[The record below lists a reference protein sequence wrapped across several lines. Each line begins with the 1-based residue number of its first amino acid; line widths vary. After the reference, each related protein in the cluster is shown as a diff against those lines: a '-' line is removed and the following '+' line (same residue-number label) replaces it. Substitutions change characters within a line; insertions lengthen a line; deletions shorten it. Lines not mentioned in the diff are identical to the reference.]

1 MSIISAIIPALLLLD
16 LVWWFSADR
25 LLRKAGFKGRVR
37 ILHSLFFGFQ
47 LASLLAVIASRQSE
61 LWDHLPK
68 VVTTAVYL
76 WHLLILPLL
85 LPLLAVGAIVA
96 LLCWVIG
103 KIRTRKPR
111 ETADAQTDGAGMSRR
126 AFLAATAAFTPQL
139 FTVGLTAIALRQ
151 LEQFRVRRMTIAVRG
166 LPAALDGLTIA
177 HVSDMH
183 AGRFTR
189 SAILREMIG
198 AVNDLRSELVLV
210 TGDLINGALHELP
223 EGIDAVRRLD
233 ARSGVYMIEGNHDLF
248 QGREAFESRVKA
260 SGIRLL
266 VNETEQLTVRGH
278 PLQLLGLRWGRPSF
292 RPYQRS
298 GDAAIASFI
307 RGIAGAARPGGFPH
321 SARAPSP
328 CLRPRRGRATAPDP
342 FRPHPWRPVNAE
354 RGDRFRPA
362 DVSLLVGTLH
372 ARRQSPHRLQRRRQL
387 VSLENESPGGNH
399 SPHSPARLSINP
411 ECTAGRHVEVGCP

>member
-1 MSIISAIIPALLLLD
+1 MSIITIIIPALLLLD

-25 LLRKAGFKGRVR
+25 LLRKAGFQGWVR

-47 LASLLAVIASRQSE
+47 LAGLLAVIASRQSE

-68 VVTTAVYL
+68 FVATAVYL
-76 WHLLILPLL
+76 WHLLILPILV
-85 LPLLAVGAIVA
+85 PLLAVGAVVA
-96 LLCWVIG
+96 LFCWVIG
-103 KIRTRKPR
+103 KIRRQKPR
-111 ETADAQTDGAGMSRR
+111 ETADAQTTGMSRR
-126 AFLAATAAFTPQL
+126 TFLTATAAFTPQL
-139 FTVGLTAIALRQ
+139 FTVGLTAIALRD
-151 LEQFRVRRMTIAVRG
+151 
-166 LPAALDGLTIA
+166 LPAALDSLTIT

-223 EGIDAVRRLD
+223 EGIAAVRRLD

-278 PLQLLGLRWGRPSF
+278 PLELLGLRWGRSTF
-292 RPYQRS
+292 RPYQPS
-298 GDAAIASFI
+298 DDASIAASFEELLALRDPEAFPI
-307 RGIAGAARPGGFPH
+307 LLAHHPHAFDPAAAAQLPLTLSGHTHGGQLMLNAEMGFGPLMFRYWSGHYTHGDSHLIVSNGVGNWFPLRT
-321 SARAPSP
+321 RAPAEIIHLT
-328 CLRPRRGRATAPDP
+328 LRR
-342 FRPHPWRPVNAE
+342 V
-354 RGDRFRPA
+354 
-362 DVSLLVGTLH
+362 
-372 ARRQSPHRLQRRRQL
+372 
-387 VSLENESPGGNH
+387 
-399 SPHSPARLSINP
+399 
-411 ECTAGRHVEVGCP
+411 